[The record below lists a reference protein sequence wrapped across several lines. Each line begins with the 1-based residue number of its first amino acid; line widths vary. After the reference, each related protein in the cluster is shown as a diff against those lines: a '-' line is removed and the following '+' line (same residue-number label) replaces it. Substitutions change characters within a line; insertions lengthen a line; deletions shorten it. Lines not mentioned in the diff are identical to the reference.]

1 MAQITAALVKEL
13 REQTGIGMME
23 CKKALTEN
31 DGDLQKAILW
41 LRERGMSRAAKKS
54 GRTTAE
60 GVVKVMTSDDMKTGV
75 VVELNSETDFS
86 AKNEEFQAFA
96 EAVTKTAL
104 NSKVANIDELRAA
117 TLEGTS
123 SNVADAL
130 TALIA
135 KVGENMTLR
144 RVNTITSETGVVV
157 PYSHMGGKICTLIRL
172 EGATGENVV
181 ELGKDLAMHAAA
193 ASPRYLSS
201 SEVPADL
208 VKQEEELARKKLLE
222 EGKPADKVEMIL
234 KGQIGKFYKEI
245 CLMDQGFIK
254 EPKKSVANVIKDS
267 GTGVELASYVRI
279 QLGEGIEKA
288 EDNFAAEV
296 AAMTK

>member
-1 MAQITAALVKEL
+1 MGQVTAALVKQL

-31 DGDLQKAILW
+31 DGNLEQAILW

-104 NSKVANIDELRAA
+104 ATKVGSVEELKAA

-123 SNVADAL
+123 SNVGDAL

-144 RVNTITSETGVVV
+144 RVSTLTAETGIVV
-157 PYSHMGGKICTLIRL
+157 PYSHMGGKICTLVRL
-172 EGATGENVV
+172 EGATGDNIV

-193 ASPRYLSS
+193 ASPKYLTST
-201 SEVPADL
+201 EVPEEL
-208 VKQEEELARKKLLE
+208 VKQEEDLARKKLLE

-234 KGQIGKFYKEI
+234 KGQISKFFKEI
-245 CLMDQGFIK
+245 CLLDQGFIK
-254 EPKKSVANVIKDS
+254 EPKKSVANFIKES
-267 GTGVELASYVRI
+267 GTGVELASYVRV
-279 QLGEGIEKA
+279 QLGEGIERA

>member
-1 MAQITAALVKEL
+1 MGQVTAALVKQL

-31 DGDLQKAILW
+31 DGNLEQAILW

-104 NSKVANIDELRAA
+104 ATKVGSVEELKAA
-117 TLEGTS
+117 TLDGTS
-123 SNVADAL
+123 SNVGDAL

-144 RVNTITSETGVVV
+144 RVSTLTAETGIGV
-157 PYSHMGGKICTLIRL
+157 PYSHMGGKICTLVRL
-172 EGATGENVV
+172 EGATGDNIV

-193 ASPRYLSS
+193 ASPKYLTST
-201 SEVPADL
+201 EVPEEL
-208 VKQEEELARKKLLE
+208 VKQEEDLARKKLLE

-234 KGQIGKFYKEI
+234 KGQISKFFKEI
-245 CLMDQGFIK
+245 CLLDQGFIK
-254 EPKKSVANVIKDS
+254 EPKKSVANFIKES
-267 GTGVELASYVRI
+267 GTGVELASYVRV
-279 QLGEGIEKA
+279 QLGEGIERA